1 MTGKHDIKVAITGGI
16 GSGKSYVCSVLK
28 NMGVEVFDCDRSAK
42 KLMRHDNGIKAQ
54 LTRLIGED
62 TYIGG
67 QLNKAAVAAFMMK
80 SEDNTASVNA
90 IVHPAVARDFIASKL
105 QWMECAILFESGFDQ
120 YVDKVVCV
128 TAPEDVRIQRV
139 MRRDNISRQKVLEWI
154 GKQMPQAEVL
164 KKSDFEIINDGKAN
178 VEAQLREIIK
188 LTQVSHPILFEI
200 GGVIRLPSHRRG
212 GDGGGVNQQA

>member
-1 MTGKHDIKVAITGGI
+1 MTGKRDIKVAITGGI

-188 LTQVSHPILFEI
+188 LI
-200 GGVIRLPSHRRG
+200 G
-212 GDGGGVNQQA
+212 